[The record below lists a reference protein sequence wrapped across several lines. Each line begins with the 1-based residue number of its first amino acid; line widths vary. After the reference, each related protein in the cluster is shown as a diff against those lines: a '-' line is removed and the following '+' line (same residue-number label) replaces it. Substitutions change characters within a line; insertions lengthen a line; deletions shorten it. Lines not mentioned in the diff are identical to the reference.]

1 MLQAIDTNI
10 RMPSPELSL
19 ALTGHFQASEHHKT
33 ALSILYAASFRLD
46 AILGAPGLSEKRHN
60 TYSELFCKMLIM
72 AARCAGYIENKNP
85 EHILDPPAS
94 LLFKKATSFTLSL
107 KRNDASDVTL
117 LEIQLEHAS
126 HILGNVALRMVR
138 DMAPGMAEMVTNLM
152 KSGIEDEWNESK
164 SASIKL
170 LERLEDLF
178 DHIMFDGL
186 ENADKRLQEEVDN
199 VEELLRAKGVMGRG
213 MVAA

>member
-1 MLQAIDTNI
+1 
-10 RMPSPELSL
+10 
-19 ALTGHFQASEHHKT
+19 
-33 ALSILYAASFRLD
+33 
-46 AILGAPGLSEKRHN
+46 
-60 TYSELFCKMLIM
+60 MLIM

-107 KRNDASDVTL
+107 KRNNASDVTL